1 MEKKF
6 CSHLGVVM
14 YLFKEISTA
23 AEFFGRG
30 NIAND
35 FLIDGQKIND
45 WFRSQDMS
53 PFYVCVR
60 DAGTETGFRADVVS
74 RCLRLGM
81 PVKVYVL
88 TKKDNLGEFCVS
100 KRNSFLSDDE

>member
-1 MEKKF
+1 MGKKF

-23 AEFFGRG
+23 TEFFGRG

-60 DAGTETGFRADVVS
+60 DAGTETGFYDDVMS
-74 RCLRLGM
+74 RCLVLGRPM
-81 PVKVYVL
+81 KVYVIA
-88 TKKDNLGEFCVS
+88 KNNLGEFIVNT
-100 KRNSFLSDDE
+100 RNNL

>member
-1 MEKKF
+1 
-6 CSHLGVVM
+6 M

-23 AEFFGRG
+23 SEFFGCG

-45 WFRSQDMS
+45 WFRSHDMK

-60 DAGTETGFRADVVS
+60 NAGTETGFYDDVLTQ
-74 RCLRLGM
+74 CLSLGR
-81 PVKVYVL
+81 PVKVYVIA
-88 TKKDNLGEFCVS
+88 KSDFGEFIVDTRS
-100 KRNSFLSDDE
+100 NL

>member
-6 CSHLGVVM
+6 FSNNGVVM

-23 AEFFGRG
+23 TEFFGRG

-45 WFRSQDMS
+45 WFRS
-53 PFYVCVR
+53 
-60 DAGTETGFRADVVS
+60 
-74 RCLRLGM
+74 
-81 PVKVYVL
+81 
-88 TKKDNLGEFCVS
+88 
-100 KRNSFLSDDE
+100 